1 MVHGSHQQPNKGL
14 PMTTYVN
21 DLDNSTKVVN
31 IRSKEPILTDE
42 PIESLVWMLEDL
54 LENAK
59 SGKLRTFDGI
69 GFLSDGNRIT
79 ATGPIHDN
87 LCEMIGGIELMKQ
100 ELINK

>member
-1 MVHGSHQQPNKGL
+1 MAN
-14 PMTTYVN
+14 YVN
-21 DLDNSTKVVN
+21 EIDKTTKVVN
-31 IRSKEPILTDE
+31 IHSKEPILTDE

-100 ELINK
+100 ELMKK